1 MSRILQLQRL
11 AFPLTCG
18 QLAFA
23 LNGFVTHWFLA
34 HSSSTAFHASLPGSM
49 LAVAISSIFIS
60 SLAYSGT
67 ILAQRHGAGD
77 TEGARQVFRR
87 AIVLTILSAP
97 LFLLAVPIG
106 HFILSIFDTQPEVLQ
121 AESAYYDILL
131 ANGFFTALAAVLGGY
146 FTGRGKTRLVGAMT
160 TSGFIL
166 NMALSPI
173 FINGAFGL
181 PLHGIVGAGW
191 AATIAHIVPCIILAT
206 LILFRHPGN
215 LPAPS
220 NRSPIT
226 YSLLLKLGLP
236 NGIRS
241 VIDIGGFFVFVAVL
255 AECPPAAVAAST
267 AAFAVNGIYQAF
279 PQGLSAA
286 LEIVTARGDARNL
299 RPALTS
305 TAAYVALFAL
315 VLSVWGTSF
324 LCHFR
329 AKDATFSLEEFL
341 VTARPLVLILAVKA
355 IFESL
360 VIVLQAHLKG
370 LGRTSTVLYIQLFS
384 SCCFWMP
391 LYFCVRQFHPSIPL
405 YWLTMIA
412 CSALS
417 TSLLLWEIKFRTRH
431 QRHTRGQDSHHSGN
445 IPRIHLHI
453 LSSCISPGSCR
464 AVADAPRGASAPAR
478 AAGGRVRG
486 DARPRSAPPRSRP
499 CGPPR
504 GRDA

>member
-1 MSRILQLQRL
+1 MEEGKHVNGFLHLQRL

-23 LNGFVTHWFLA
+23 LNGFVTHWCLA

-146 FTGRGKTRLVGAMT
+146 FTGRGKTRLVGALT
-160 TSGFIL
+160 TFGFLL
-166 NMALSPI
+166 NMALTPLLV
-173 FINGAFGL
+173 NGSLGI
-181 PLHGIVGAGW
+181 PLQGVVGAGW
-191 AATIAHIVPCIILAT
+191 AATIAHIVPCLILAV
-206 LILFRHPGN
+206 LIFFKDLSRESDTSNSDIQTFKHSSHAGD
-215 LPAPS
+215 LPPV
-220 NRSPIT
+220 T

-241 VIDIGGFFVFVAVL
+241 LIDIGGFFVFVALL

-267 AAFAVNGIYQAF
+267 AAFAINGIYQAF
-279 PQGLSAA
+279 PQGLAAA
-286 LEIVTARGDARNL
+286 LEIVTARGEQGNL
-299 RPALTS
+299 RAALAS
-305 TAAYVALFAL
+305 TFVYVALFAL
-315 VLSVWGTSF
+315 VLLAFGTTF

-329 AKDATFSLEEFL
+329 ARDAAFTLEEFL
-341 VTARPLVLILAVKA
+341 LTARPLVLILAVKA
-355 IFESL
+355 LFESL
-360 VIVLQAHLKG
+360 TIILQAHLKG
-370 LGRTSTVLYIQLFS
+370 HGRTATVLGIQLFS
-384 SCCFWMP
+384 SCGFWMP
-391 LYFCVRQFHPSIPL
+391 LYFCVRHVHATIPL

-417 TSLLLWEIKFRTRH
+417 AILLVWKIRRLKS
-431 QRHTRGQDSHHSGN
+431 HTT
-445 IPRIHLHI
+445 
-453 LSSCISPGSCR
+453 
-464 AVADAPRGASAPAR
+464 
-478 AAGGRVRG
+478 
-486 DARPRSAPPRSRP
+486 
-499 CGPPR
+499 
-504 GRDA
+504 